1 MRGGYG
7 LSIGRLAQ
15 IRVWVSL
22 GGTVSRM
29 AAQYQ
34 TRVTRTC
41 LINTSLCV
49 DLPFDRLRA
58 NGKGENPFVLSLS
71 KHKPAY
77 RVDL

>member
-1 MRGGYG
+1 MV
-7 LSIGRLAQ
+7 AH
-15 IRVWVSL
+15 
-22 GGTVSRM
+22 
-29 AAQYQ
+29 YQ
-34 TRVTRTC
+34 TCVTRTC